1 MKVLSWRD
9 DVMKKEYAVVSVL
22 KRDENGE
29 VLRLRHKRLGRDVV
43 KIRCRGNGEIYR
55 KLMRVCQKNLPTI
68 YDVYEED
75 DMVTVLEEF
84 IDGMTVSD
92 VLMSGL
98 YTPKGAVVVCR
109 SICDALYTL
118 HSMDIIHR
126 DVKPEN
132 VMIENSGRVVLI
144 DLDAS
149 RVFQYG
155 KSKDT
160 KVMGTIGYA
169 APEQF
174 GYSQTD
180 KRADIFSV
188 GVLMNVM
195 LTGEHPSK
203 RLYSGKLGKVIE
215 KCIAFDPADRYA
227 DVTELKASLNKF

>member
-1 MKVLSWRD
+1 M
-9 DVMKKEYAVVSVL
+9 VSVL
-22 KRDENGE
+22 KQDENGE
-29 VLRLRHKRLGRDVV
+29 VVRLRHKRLGRDVV
-43 KIRCRGNGEIYR
+43 KIRYQGNAEVYR
-55 KLMRVCQKNLPTI
+55 KLMRVSQKNLPQV
-68 YDVYEED
+68 YDVYEENGT
-75 DMVTVLEEF
+75 VTVLEEF
-84 IDGMTVSD
+84 IDGLTVSD

-109 SICDALYTL
+109 GLCDALFAL
-118 HSMDIIHR
+118 HSMEIIHR

-132 VMIENSGRVVLI
+132 VMIDNTGRVVLI

-160 KVMGTIGYA
+160 RVMGTIGYA

-180 KRADIFSV
+180 PRADIFSV

-195 LTGEHPSK
+195 LTGEHPSRK
-203 RLYSGKLGKVIE
+203 LYDGKLRKIIE
-215 KCIAFDPADRYA
+215 KCIAFDPADRYS
-227 DVTELKASLNKF
+227 DVTELKANLNKF